1 MVLNWIIKRCTL
13 TFTFDFKTLFKLIP
27 NPLPKSSVYIGQVE
41 SIHAL
46 RKIFFVVRYD
56 FDLHTLL

>member
-1 MVLNWIIKRCTL
+1 MM
-13 TFTFDFKTLFKLIP
+13 TFTFDLKTWFKLIP

-56 FDLHTLL
+56 FDLHYTLF